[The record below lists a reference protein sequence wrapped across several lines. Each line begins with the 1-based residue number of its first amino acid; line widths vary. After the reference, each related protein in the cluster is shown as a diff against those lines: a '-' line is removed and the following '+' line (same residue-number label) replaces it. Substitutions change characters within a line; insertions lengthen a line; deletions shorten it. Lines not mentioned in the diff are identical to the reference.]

1 MLNINNS
8 FKAFIVTLLL
18 LIGFNLNAQ
27 DKNKKTSF
35 HVKGN
40 CEMCKFRI
48 EKASLKLKGV
58 KYVSWNIKTKELSL
72 IMDENKCK
80 VIDIKKAIAAV
91 GHDTDETESELNIY
105 EALPECCKYR
115 DPNSIHMDHGK
126 SH

>member
-1 MLNINNS
+1 MINTNNS
-8 FKAFIVTLLL
+8 FKALIVTLLL
-18 LIGFNLNAQ
+18 FIGFNLNAQ
-27 DKNKKTSF
+27 DKNKKISF
-35 HVKGN
+35 YVKGN
-40 CEMCKFRI
+40 CEMCKSRI

-58 KYVSWNIKTKELSL
+58 KYVSWNIQSKELNL

-80 VIDIKKAIAAV
+80 VIDIKKTIAAV
-91 GHDTDETESELNIY
+91 GHDTDETVADLKIY

>member
-1 MLNINNS
+1 MVKNKI
-8 FKAFIVTLLL
+8 KAIIITLLL
-18 LIGFNLNAQ
+18 LIGVNLNAQ
-27 DKNKKTSF
+27 DKNKKTNF

-40 CEMCKFRI
+40 CEMCKSRI

-80 VIDIKKAIAAV
+80 VLDIKKAISAV
-91 GHDTDETESELNIY
+91 GHDTDETEAEVKIY
-105 EALPECCKYR
+105 ESLPECCKYR
-115 DPNSIHMDHGK
+115 DPNSIYMDHGK